1 MNGSEPQIL
10 DRQAAGIHP
19 GEIAILCG
27 TRGRP
32 DMFAESLASLR
43 ATVRDKARTHLW
55 VYVDE
60 DDAVTRRAIEGGTI
74 PDPGLPLHWH
84 IGPRTAGLG
93 QMHQALWKASGQTAE
108 IYMLSTDKSHFATPG
123 WDEVVREA
131 FARHPDG
138 ILLAFP
144 HDPNTADQA
153 TYTIVGWRWV
163 QTLGYFY
170 PGYFP
175 FWFDDLWVD
184 HIGRMV
190 GRYQKLPI
198 VIAPIRGRGRTQRMR
213 NMPFWVR
220 FFQLMLP
227 ERREAARRLIEA
239 MHPQDEAART
249 AALRA
254 MEQVAAELAAQ
265 QESFSEL
272 YATFQEERHTA
283 MSPEERARFDPLHF
297 QLETRAVARLLS
309 FAEEFA
315 RQGQHAEALKYLDA
329 TLLSDVRVRWAEK
342 LKVECLR
349 TLGRRTEADA
359 LERAVLAA
367 WPERGLWRGL
377 CRFLGMVANEAKRL
391 YIIAVHRDGRK

>member
-1 MNGSEPQIL
+1 MNGNDAQPS
-10 DRQAAGIHP
+10 DRERAGIHP

-32 DMFAESLASLR
+32 DMFAESLASLQ

-60 DDAVTRRAIEGGTI
+60 DDAVTRRAIESGAI

-93 QMHQALWKASGQTAE
+93 QMHQALWRASGQTAE

-123 WDEVVREA
+123 WDEVVRA
-131 FARHPDG
+131 KFAEYPDG

-153 TYTIVGWRWV
+153 TYTILGWAWV
-163 QTLGYFY
+163 RTLGYFY

-184 HIGRMV
+184 HIGQMV

-198 VIAPIRGRGRTQRMR
+198 VIAPLRGRGRTQRMR
-213 NMPFWVR
+213 NVPFWVR

-239 MHPQDEAART
+239 IHPHDPAARQ
-249 AALRA
+249 AALDA
-254 MEQVAAELAAQ
+254 METVAARLAQ
-265 QESFSEL
+265 QQENFSDL
-272 YATFQEERHTA
+272 YALFQEERHTA

-297 QLETRAVARLLS
+297 RLETQAVARLLS
-309 FAEEFA
+309 FAEDFA

-349 TLGRRTEADA
+349 ALGRHAEASE

-367 WPERGLWRGL
+367 WPERGLVRGL
-377 CRFLGMVANEAKRL
+377 FRLLGMVANEAKRL
-391 YIIAVHRDGRK
+391 YVIATNRSGGK